1 MERRPRMSWYGLG
14 VVAVWWM
21 VVGMPLAGAQ
31 PPTSP
36 GEAVSVGRDTFVRY
50 CSACHGQ
57 GGRGDG
63 PAAAV
68 LQPPPAD
75 LTRIAQ
81 RHGGHF
87 PVAEITAYIDG
98 RRGVRAHG
106 SPEMPVWGERF
117 AAMLEPAFTRP
128 SVRARATGPVDHQA

>member
-1 MERRPRMSWYGLG
+1 MQWYGLG

-21 VVGMPLAGAQ
+21 VLGIPLAVGQ
-31 PPTSP
+31 PPSSP
-36 GEAVSVGRDTFVRY
+36 GEAVGVGRDAFVRY
-50 CSACHGQ
+50 CSACHGE

-81 RHGGHF
+81 RRGGHF
-87 PVAEITAYIDG
+87 PVAEITTYIDG
-98 RRGVRAHG
+98 RRGIRAHG
-106 SPEMPVWGERF
+106 SQEMPVWGERF
-117 AAMLEPAFTRP
+117 GQMLEGDALGEGVTQ
-128 SVRARATGPVDHQA
+128 SYLQWLVEYLQTIQQ